1 VSDEHTGE
9 IPSEIKLHQRTST
22 LELTFGDGSH
32 FLLPAEYLRVYSP
45 APESQ
50 AALDRGEMVT
60 GRENVSITRIT
71 PVGNR
76 AIRLSFNDGHDQGVF
91 HWQTLYE
98 LGKRQEENWQAYLA
112 WLQEKGYKRKT
123 EGGGGQIKILYFGKL
138 VERLGRGA
146 EDVEIPETVTDV
158 GSLLAWLRKRGGHW
172 DTYLRNEG
180 VTVTVNR
187 EFADPVTPIRSEDEV
202 AIVPA
207 HPR

>member
-1 VSDEHTGE
+1 MSDEQTGH
-9 IPSEIKLHQRTST
+9 IPSEIKLHQRTRT
-22 LELTFGDGSH
+22 LELTFNDGSH

-50 AALDRGEMVT
+50 AARDRGEMVT
-60 GRENVSITRIT
+60 GREDVSITRIT

-76 AIRLSFNDGHDQGVF
+76 AIRLSFNDGHDQGVYY
-91 HWQTLYE
+91 WQTLYE
-98 LGKRQEENWQAYLA
+98 LGNRQEENWQAYLT
-112 WLQEKGYKRKT
+112 WLDGKGYERKT
-123 EGGGGQIKILYFGKL
+123 QGGGQIKILYFGKL

-146 EDVEIPETVTDV
+146 EDVEIPATVTDV
-158 GSLLAWLRKRGGHW
+158 GALLAWLRKRGGDW
-172 DTYLRNEG
+172 DRHLKSEG

-187 EFADPVTPIRSEDEV
+187 EFAQSDTSIRSEDEV

>member
-1 VSDEHTGE
+1 MSDEQTGQ
-9 IPSEIKLHQRTST
+9 IPSEIKLHERTHT

-50 AALDRGEMVT
+50 AALERGEMVT

-76 AIRLSFNDGHDQGVF
+76 AIRLSFNDGHDQGVY

-98 LGKRQEENWQAYLA
+98 LGKKQDANWQAYLA
-112 WLQEKGYKRKT
+112 WLHENGYQRRT
-123 EGGGGQIKILYFGKL
+123 EGGGQIKILYFGKL
-138 VERLGRGA
+138 VERLGRDA
-146 EDVEIPETVTDV
+146 EDVEIPGTVSDI

-172 DTYLRNEG
+172 DTYLKDEG

-187 EFADPVTPIRSEDEV
+187 EFAVPDTPLRSEDEV